1 MKRKISSDKVSCN
14 GEAAI
19 RHYVKRGRCYSKG
32 TSRTKVI
39 YLVLCC
45 LDHCDAYDI
54 VRTDNRESECTL

>member
-1 MKRKISSDKVSCN
+1 MKRKISSDKVCVD
-14 GEAAI
+14 GEAAS

-32 TSRTKVI
+32 TSRAKVI

-54 VRTDNRESECTL
+54 IWTGNRESECT